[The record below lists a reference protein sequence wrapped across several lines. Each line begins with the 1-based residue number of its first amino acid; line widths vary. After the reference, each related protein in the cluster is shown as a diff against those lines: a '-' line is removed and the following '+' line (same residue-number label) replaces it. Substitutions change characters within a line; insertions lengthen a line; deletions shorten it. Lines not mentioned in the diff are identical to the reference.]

1 MMIRSFFVRFR
12 SLLNHPVYRQ
22 NRLQV
27 LARAVAWT
35 FHCVLHIPARAKFV
49 RWNFTLYLPAK
60 WRGGG
65 CTAPYVF
72 REHYEPEL
80 LLLEQFLEPG
90 MVFVDGGANT
100 GVFSF
105 TAARLVGPSGHVFT
119 FEPGST
125 CFHALERSKKL
136 NGFHQIH
143 LAHQALSDKT
153 GTARLYHHLGQENAF
168 TLGVDE
174 TAPYDEVAVITLDDV
189 AKQESVD
196 RVDFIK
202 LDVEGAEELVLRGAQ
217 NVLKRWRPVVLFEVN
232 LDASRRMNLA
242 PDGACEFLR
251 SLGYELFS
259 FDDNHDLVAAGELPA
274 QVANRF
280 AIPSESPAMQSVG
293 ATVNRRNNNA
303 TARNLPPS
311 NIRAELE
318 AVSS

>member
-1 MMIRSFFVRFR
+1 MLRSFMVRFR

-27 LARAVAWT
+27 FGRAVAWT
-35 FHCVLHIPARAKFV
+35 FHCVLRIPARAKFK
-49 RWNFTLYLPAK
+49 RWNYTLYLPAK

-105 TAARLVGPSGHVFT
+105 TAARMVGPEGHVFT

-136 NGFHQIH
+136 NGFNQIH
-143 LAHQALSDKT
+143 LAQQALSDHS

-174 TAPYDEVAVITLDDV
+174 NAPYDEVSIVSLDEV
-189 AKQESVD
+189 AKQQNLE

-217 NVLKRWRPVVLFEVN
+217 NVLKRWRPVVLFEIN
-232 LDASRRMNLA
+232 LDAARRMKLA
-242 PDGACEFLR
+242 PDGACELLH

-259 FDDNHDLVAAGELPA
+259 FDDNHDLVAAGELPT

-280 AIPSESPAMQSVG
+280 AIPSESPAMQLIGAGADRKAVG
-293 ATVNRRNNNA
+293 ADIHDSPLSRKNV
-303 TARNLPPS
+303 
-311 NIRAELE
+311 ELE
-318 AVSS
+318 AVST